1 MALPPLLGV
10 YQLNDPCVEGCL
22 DCVFSALLDHGAV
35 YDIYLRLEPSFYIL
49 EHRSPLS
56 ERVAQ
61 SHPGCAEEYLQK
73 LIEAH
78 PLGRHGQPEDIAF
91 VVLYLASG
99 DSKFVTD
106 AS

>member
-1 MALPPLLGV
+1 M
-10 YQLNDPCVEGCL
+10 
-22 DCVFSALLDHGAV
+22 
-35 YDIYLRLEPSFYIL
+35 
-49 EHRSPLS
+49 
-56 ERVAQ
+56 AQ

-91 VVLYLASG
+91 GVLYLASG